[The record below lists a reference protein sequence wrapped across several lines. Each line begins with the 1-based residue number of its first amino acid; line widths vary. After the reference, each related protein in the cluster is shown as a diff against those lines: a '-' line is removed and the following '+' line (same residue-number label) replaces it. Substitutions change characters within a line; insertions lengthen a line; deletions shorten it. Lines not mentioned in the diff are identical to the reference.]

1 MPTCRYGWSLNTT
14 RMSISAMFG
23 REPALR
29 CPVWKPSIVSDAPRM
44 QIVGEGRARVA
55 GSDKVHDGV
64 VRRANV
70 ELEFLAGRHL
80 LEHFHSQLEVAR
92 LAPGSYRLIGASPQL
107 RRIDRRQHTAAA
119 VEHHGQRPI
128 RTNICKRPIGAGRAP
143 AISDGAAPVPFNRAD
158 VSKGL
163 SLGDIGD
170 DAQAGL
176 ADARHQLDRL
186 LERSDRHGGSIIQGF
201 HRLYGRLG
209 L

>member
-23 REPALR
+23 REPTLR

-92 LAPGSYRLIGASPQL
+92 LAPGSHRLIAPRPNCGAS
-107 RRIDRRQHTAAA
+107 
-119 VEHHGQRPI
+119 
-128 RTNICKRPIGAGRAP
+128 IG
-143 AISDGAAPVPFNRAD
+143 
-158 VSKGL
+158 VST
-163 SLGDIGD
+163 
-170 DAQAGL
+170 
-176 ADARHQLDRL
+176 RL
-186 LERSDRHGGSIIQGF
+186 LPSSTTVSAPSERISASGRSAPGATCT
-201 HRLYGRLG
+201 HRP
-209 L
+209 